1 MSQATLQSLS
11 AAAPEDSIVSAELDK
26 DNTLVVV
33 AKKQHVVELANTA
46 KNELGF
52 NFPCY
57 CTCIDNLTRT
67 EGPRFAMVYQ
77 MRALER
83 GETLRLKIELEE
95 SDLKMDTLSTVWP
108 AFNWLERETFDMY
121 GVEFN
126 GHPDLRRIYLYDEF
140 KGYPLRKDYPKTKR
154 QPLARREWGNE

>member
-1 MSQATLQSLS
+1 MSNATSQSLR
-11 AAAPEDSIVSAELDK
+11 AKFTEDSLVSSELDK
-26 DNTLVVV
+26 DNTVVAI
-33 AKKQHVVELANTA
+33 AKKQSVVEIATYL

-57 CTCIDNLTRT
+57 CTCIDNLTRK
-67 EGPRFAMVYQ
+67 EGPRFEMVYQ
-77 MRALER
+77 LRALER

-108 AFNWLERETFDMY
+108 AFNWLEREAFDMY
-121 GVEFN
+121 GVEFDK
-126 GHPDLRRIYLYDEF
+126 HPDLRRIYLYDEF